1 MKKVKQEHKQFEIEK
16 LQIML
21 NAVGFNFDYQKVDLI
36 ARTLKVNKPKA
47 TIKDVWNVRK
57 EWEKHYENQDLYVE
71 L

>member
-36 ARTLKVNKPKA
+36 SRTLKVNKPKA
-47 TIKDVWNVRK
+47 TIKDVLEVRK

-71 L
+71 I